1 MPDDRSPQKLD
12 LSTYTEATRR
22 AVYDAVVAIYFSPSP
37 EEIVASEADP
47 ENHFVITYSPD
58 AAGLKIYHELG
69 RWLVTWLRLEMPTD
83 VPEELRREL
92 LIVEEVPGAPFGI
105 MLYEI

>member
-1 MPDDRSPQKLD
+1 MADNPTTQHMD

-22 AVYDAVVAIYFSPSP
+22 AVYDAVVAIYFNPSP
-37 EEIVASEADP
+37 EEIAASDADP

-58 AAGLKIYHELG
+58 TAGLKVYHELG
-69 RWLVTWLRLEMPTD
+69 RWLVTWLRLEMPPD

-105 MLYEI
+105 LLYEI

>member
-1 MPDDRSPQKLD
+1 MPDNPTTQRMD

-37 EEIVASEADP
+37 EEVAASDADP

-58 AAGLKIYHELG
+58 AAGLKVYHELG
-69 RWLVTWLRLEMPTD
+69 RWLVTWLRLEMPAD
-83 VPEELRREL
+83 LPEELRREL

-105 MLYEI
+105 LLYEI

>member
-1 MPDDRSPQKLD
+1 MSDGRSPQKLD

-37 EEIVASEADP
+37 EEIAASEADP

-69 RWLVTWLRLEMPTD
+69 RWLVTWLRLEMPAD
-83 VPEELRREL
+83 LPEELRREL
-92 LIVEEVPGAPFGI
+92 LTVEEVPGAPFGI